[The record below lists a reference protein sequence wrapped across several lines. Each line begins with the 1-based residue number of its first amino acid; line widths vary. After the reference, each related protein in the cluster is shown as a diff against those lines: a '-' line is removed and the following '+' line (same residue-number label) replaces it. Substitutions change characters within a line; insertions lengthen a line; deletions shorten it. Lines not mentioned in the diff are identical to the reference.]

1 MKKSY
6 LTKRCLTGA
15 LAVCIV
21 ASASMACADFL
32 TNYPGTKARGM
43 GGAFTAVADDASAVW
58 YNPAGLIEN
67 GKTNITIEGGNA
79 ISIDAD
85 SNKGFE
91 DNKFT
96 GFLSAAFVGERFAT
110 SIFYHNP
117 YRPAAYVSNF
127 GRAGHDIDGFLDET
141 IHIYGV
147 GASYK
152 ILKRDNP
159 GFLTDLSFGGTVE
172 YVDMNAEDSKFTDN
186 GWALSQD
193 DMTKSSVSGSV
204 GVLATLFKTETA
216 EGNPDLRVNI
226 GGTYRFDT
234 SSDLLSEDDGT
245 ASSEFKYSTIWG
257 KPASWELGLAVAKNF
272 SFLASR
278 LTGSVQYGSTD
289 YDTIIEDAEFTG
301 TDFTY
306 DKWAFGVE
314 YQMNSADW
322 GFLEQVAVRAGY
334 NTVDHSKDGDAF
346 FPAGVSSY
354 TAGLSFGLGEHVSID
369 LAYERR
375 SWDYDGLSADKDFD
389 LFLGGLKYFF

>member
-1 MKKSY
+1 MKKKY
-6 LTKRCLTGA
+6 VTKRCLSGA
-15 LAVCIV
+15 LAVCFV
-21 ASASMACADFL
+21 ASASIACADFL

-43 GGAFTAVADDASAVW
+43 AGAFTAVADDASAVW

-85 SNKGFE
+85 SDEGFE
-91 DNKFT
+91 DGKFT
-96 GFLSAAFVGERFAT
+96 GFLSAAFVGENFAT

-127 GRAGHDIDGFLDET
+127 GRVGHDIDGFLDET

-152 ILKRDNP
+152 ILKRDDP
-159 GFLTDLSFGGTVE
+159 GFLTDLSFGGTAE
-172 YVDMNAEDSKFTDN
+172 YVDMNAEDSEFTDN
-186 GWALSQD
+186 GVAISQD
-193 DMTKSSVSGSV
+193 DMTKSSFSGSV

-216 EGNPDLRVNI
+216 EGNPDLRVNL

-234 SSDLLSEDDGT
+234 SSDVLSEDDGT

-289 YDTIIEDAEFTG
+289 YDTIIEDAEFSG

-334 NTVDHSKDGDAF
+334 NTVDHSENGDGF
-346 FPAGVSSY
+346 FPAEVSSY
-354 TAGLSFGLGEHVSID
+354 TTGLSFGLGEHVSID

-375 SWDYDGLSADKDFD
+375 SWDFDGLNDDKDFD